1 MSAGRFPQRI
11 KRGSCI
17 VTIYK
22 TPTKGYDG
30 FTVVHYDSTGARC
43 RRMFTNYTL
52 ALRAAKA
59 AAAELAVGRPEVH
72 TLTGHELVIYRRA
85 LKALNGTGVDL
96 DVAVT
101 QFAQATR
108 LLDDVT
114 VIEAAN
120 VYNTRKEPPL
130 KRKLVSEVVEELL
143 TVKRDKGRS
152 FLYLK
157 DLRLRLDR
165 VAKAFACPLADVT
178 SEAIDKFLLDMDAA
192 PRTRNNFRLV
202 IGTLL
207 KFGQVRGYVAKD
219 HPGISTIEK
228 ASHTDGEV
236 VVFTPTEIE
245 TLLKCA
251 KPELVPALALGG
263 FAGVRP
269 EELKRIDWSDIHL
282 DEGHIEIRA
291 ANAKTRVRRL
301 VPVQPN
307 LRAWLVPH
315 ARISGPVEPF
325 VNLGNQFL
333 KLAHRAKVG
342 WKRNGLRHSFISYR
356 VAQTRDIASVSIEA
370 GNSPQVIAR
379 HYLKCV
385 TADEAR
391 RWFGIMPNGDRTA
404 PGPGGGHAR

>member
-11 KRGSCI
+11 KRGSCV

-22 TPTKGYDG
+22 TPTKGYDAL
-30 FTVVHYDSTGARC
+30 TVVHYDATGARC
-43 RRMFTNYTL
+43 RRMFTSHAQ
-52 ALRAAKA
+52 ALRAAKTT
-59 AAAELAVGRPEVH
+59 AAELAVGRPEVH

-85 LKALNGTGVDL
+85 LRALNGTGVDL

-101 QFAQATR
+101 QFTQATKV
-108 LLDDVT
+108 LGDVT

-120 VYNTRKEPPL
+120 VYKARKEPPI

-165 VAKAFACPLADVT
+165 VSKAFPCPLADVT
-178 SEAIDKFLLDMDAA
+178 SEAIDRFLLDMDAA

-207 KFGQVRGYVAKD
+207 KFGQVRGYVGKD
-219 HPGISTIEK
+219 HPGISVVEK

-236 VVFTPTEIE
+236 VVFTPSEIQA
-245 TLLKCA
+245 LLNCA
-251 KPELVPALALGG
+251 KPELVPALALGA
-263 FAGVRP
+263 FAGIRP
-269 EELKRIDWSDIHL
+269 EELKRLDWSDIHL

-315 ARISGPVEPF
+315 AKVSGAVEPF

-333 KLAHRAKVG
+333 KLANRAKVR
-342 WKRNGLRHSFISYR
+342 WKRNGLRHSFISCR
-356 VAQTRDIASVSIEA
+356 VAQTQNVAMVALEA
-370 GNSPQVIAR
+370 GNSPAVVSR
-379 HYLKCV
+379 HYLKHV
-385 TADEAR
+385 TCADAE
-391 RWFGIMPNGDRTA
+391 RWFGIIPNGSRNGTGA
-404 PGPGGGHAR
+404 GQPH